1 MPCTCCVMLRKRA
14 CSSQKT
20 CVFVCALCITMSAAG
35 LQQQQ
40 EGRGTIQLL
49 QHLAESDFE
58 DVNRGL
64 LHPDGYLCENMSLI
78 NT

>member
-1 MPCTCCVMLRKRA
+1 
-14 CSSQKT
+14 
-20 CVFVCALCITMSAAG
+20 MSAAG

-40 EGRGTIQLL
+40 EGRGTIQLVQQL
-49 QHLAESDFE
+49 SEYFEPESDFE
-58 DVNRGL
+58 DVNTGL

>member
-1 MPCTCCVMLRKRA
+1 
-14 CSSQKT
+14 
-20 CVFVCALCITMSAAG
+20 MSAAG
-35 LQQQQ
+35 LRQQQ

-78 NT
+78 NTWITSQIMFTIYPS